1 MRGLDDP
8 VMADGQKTTLRAL
21 HESGKLALGS
31 MNHLD
36 ADDWQAGGDL
46 FYVEH
51 TDTKEMW
58 PVSRETWTA
67 LGGA

>member
-8 VMADGQKTTLRAL
+8 VTADGEATTLRRL
-21 HESGKLALGS
+21 HQEGVLEPGA
-31 MNHLD
+31 MNRLD

-51 TDTKEMW
+51 TGTKEMW
-58 PVSRETWTA
+58 PVSEETWRA
-67 LGGA
+67 LGGG